1 MILAA
6 DIGNTNITLGGFT
19 DDELSF
25 VARISTDTAKTSDE
39 YAAKILS
46 VLSLHSISKESVS
59 GAIVSSVVPTL
70 NSAIRDALRF
80 LCGVEALFVGP
91 GIKTGINIR
100 CDNPSSVGSDII
112 CACVAAQSLRYS
124 LRYR

>member
-6 DIGNTNITLGGFT
+6 DIGNTNITLGGFGG
-19 DDELSF
+19 DELSF
-25 VARISTDTAKTSDE
+25 VARMSTDTEMTSDE

-46 VLSLHSISKESVS
+46 VLSLHGVS
-59 GAIVSSVVPTL
+59 RECIDGAIVSSVVPTL
-70 NSAIRDALRF
+70 NSAVRDALRF

-100 CDNPSSVGSDII
+100 
-112 CACVAAQSLRYS
+112 
-124 LRYR
+124 